1 MGVCLDIY
9 RLGEATLLSSGLAG
23 LSGSGYRVGH
33 AKLGQ
38 KNEGGTYRRVGQVVD
53 TSLALG

>member
-1 MGVCLDIY
+1 MCLDIY
-9 RLGEATLLSSGLAG
+9 RLGECYLLSSGLAG